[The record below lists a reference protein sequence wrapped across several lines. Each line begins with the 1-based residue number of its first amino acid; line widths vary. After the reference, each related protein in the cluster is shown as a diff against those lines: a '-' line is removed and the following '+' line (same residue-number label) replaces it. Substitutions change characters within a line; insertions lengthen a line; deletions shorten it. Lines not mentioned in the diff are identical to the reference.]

1 MINEDTIIKLSNLY
15 SEDKTMLDLVYEQ
28 VDSFEEYHK
37 AIYAM
42 ESKMKIYSFKA
53 MEKEDYQEMV
63 MSLDKQ
69 RTMRHNSV
77 ITSVNILNRLA
88 QKEGLPLV
96 YNGIVSEERP
106 YRRELADAVLN
117 YIEKVIKNRR

>member
-1 MINEDTIIKLSNLY
+1 
-15 SEDKTMLDLVYEQ
+15 
-28 VDSFEEYHK
+28 
-37 AIYAM
+37 
-42 ESKMKIYSFKA
+42 MKIYSFKA